1 MYIHS
6 CIRAIAASIV
16 KIIDVNKANILAN
29 NTDTEDATLV
39 AEKSN
44 SSNKCLAVRLLD
56 IRSVVFKDLNN
67 FLNIFIAG
75 KNKLNINGIF

>member
-44 SSNKCLAVRLLD
+44 KSNKCLAVRLLD